1 MGQSREKLNER
12 EELADRWEQLKCDER
27 KYLERRGWT
36 YTSQT
41 PGCFWMFQRT
51 LPDGRTVL
59 MSQGEALQLDDHLDA
74 ILAPSPDAEHSSKEL
89 PLVLRIIQQASYEG
103 DLRGAEAW
111 SWDEIDSK
119 LRAHYQTKP
128 VAAAVNAESY
138 TLHENIA
145 AISADFHSHDKVAQ
159 YIEGDGE
166 SFSERMRLIVTAAEE
181 LTRHEPDDYH
191 AAGLDWMYVTPA
203 IADLLIGGHSPA
215 EAVKTTLGT
224 AYVDAL

>member
-1 MGQSREKLNER
+1 MSTSNQIDAGKATAKDGGQVFPALLPSLQYSEDAPPKLLGYYTAGGLTKREYIAAAALQGI
-12 EELADRWEQLKCDER
+12 LADDSSADYGYAAKQAVDHADAL
-27 KYLERRGWT
+27 L
-36 YTSQT
+36 
-41 PGCFWMFQRT
+41 RT
-51 LPDGRTVL
+51 LATP
-59 MSQGEALQLDDHLDA
+59 
-74 ILAPSPDAEHSSKEL
+74 APSPKAD
-89 PLVLRIIQQASYEG
+89 
-103 DLRGAEAW
+103 D
-111 SWDEIDSK
+111 
-119 LRAHYQTKP
+119 
-128 VAAAVNAESY
+128 VNAAPAKADPY

-215 EAVKTTLGT
+215 EAVKTSLGA
-224 AYVDAL
+224 AYKD